1 MFFSI
6 DDSFRQ
12 LGMDPF
18 ILSVFVFECPFAW
31 LEIHILSDCSPLLRY
46 KNSEKKKDKKEK
58 KKIIYFLDIYVY
70 TRLKREETCN
80 LSQYHPPFFVM
91 KI

>member
-46 KNSEKKKDKKEK
+46 KNSEKRKTDKK
-58 KKIIYFLDIYVY
+58 
-70 TRLKREETCN
+70 KRKN
-80 LSQYHPPFFVM
+80 LYISLIFMCIHD
-91 KI
+91 